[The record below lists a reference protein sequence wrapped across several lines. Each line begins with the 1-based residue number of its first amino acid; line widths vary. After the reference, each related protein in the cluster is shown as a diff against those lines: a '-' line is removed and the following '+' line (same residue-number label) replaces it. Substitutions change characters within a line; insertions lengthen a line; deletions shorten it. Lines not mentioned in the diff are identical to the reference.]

1 MIKDLTVGKPT
12 KVLFFFTLPMLLGN
26 IFQQLYNVVDSIVVG
41 RFVGADALAAV
52 GAAFPVVFLA
62 LAITMGTSMG
72 CSVVISQYFGSHQ
85 YKKLK
90 SAITTTLIAGV
101 GVGAILTIIGLLVYK
116 PLLALL
122 QTPNNIIGDA
132 YTYLYIYFFGLIAFF
147 LFQSLSS
154 VFSALGDSKTPLY
167 FLIVS
172 TTINIVLDFY
182 FVLSL
187 GMGVAGV
194 AIATV
199 IAEVV
204 AAIGLFIKLKLY
216 FKKLVFNEDEAEV
229 KAEIFDLPIL
239 KQMATIAVPSVIQQS
254 LVCIGIM
261 AIQGLV
267 NSYGSNVI
275 AGYTAAT
282 RIDTIAMM
290 PMMNISMAISTY
302 TAQNIGAGK
311 IERIRQGFNA
321 GVKMMLV
328 FGIFI
333 TAVIFLFGSNLMGLF
348 VDMSKT
354 DPQVVQIGINYLQVV
369 SVFYILMGTLFS
381 ANGVLRGAGDMRFF
395 MFSTILGFGTRIA
408 AAYVLAAFIGV
419 AAIWWSVV
427 IGWLAGAIIAVWRY
441 KSGLWQDKAAV
452 QKPEHALQPQYNKA

>member
-254 LVCIGIM
+254 LF
-261 AIQGLV
+261 
-267 NSYGSNVI
+267 
-275 AGYTAAT
+275 T
-282 RIDTIAMM
+282 
-290 PMMNISMAISTY
+290 
-302 TAQNIGAGK
+302 
-311 IERIRQGFNA
+311 
-321 GVKMMLV
+321 
-328 FGIFI
+328 
-333 TAVIFLFGSNLMGLF
+333 
-348 VDMSKT
+348 
-354 DPQVVQIGINYLQVV
+354 
-369 SVFYILMGTLFS
+369 
-381 ANGVLRGAGDMRFF
+381 
-395 MFSTILGFGTRIA
+395 
-408 AAYVLAAFIGV
+408 
-419 AAIWWSVV
+419 
-427 IGWLAGAIIAVWRY
+427 
-441 KSGLWQDKAAV
+441 
-452 QKPEHALQPQYNKA
+452 KPWFA